1 MKEATAMRSFR
12 RSDLGVPVRVG
23 ERISGQGGYIDE
35 LAKIG
40 LVREVAAAPAA
51 PERKADPTAAGGE
64 DRRSSASPAA
74 RASRQTTA
82 NESDAGAARRKAPA
96 SS

>member
-23 ERISGQGGYIDE
+23 ERILGREGYIDE

-51 PERKADPTAAGGE
+51 PERKEAPISADGE
-64 DRRSSASPAA
+64 ARRSSASPAA
-74 RASRQTTA
+74 QASLQTTA
-82 NESDAGAARRKAPA
+82 NESGSGGARRRTAA